1 MMNLEERDAITGGV
15 IGAAIEVHR
24 ILGPGLLESVYQTC
38 LEMELKLRGIEFL
51 SQHRVPVEYKGIVLP
66 QDFILDIYLPGQ
78 LVVELKTVDKFAPI
92 HDAQLLTYL
101 RLTKTKVGL
110 LLNFQVPTLKE
121 GIKRLIL

>member
-1 MMNLEERDAITGGV
+1 MNLEERDAITGGV

-24 ILGPGLLESVYQTC
+24 FLGPGLLESVYQTC
-38 LEMELKLRGIEFL
+38 LERELNLRGIEHL
-51 SQHRVPVEYKGIVLP
+51 AQHRVPVEYKGLVLEHA
-66 QDFILDIYLPGQ
+66 FVLDLYLPGK

-101 RLTKTKVGL
+101 RLTNTHVGL

-121 GIKRLIL
+121 GIKRLVL

>member
-1 MMNLEERDAITGGV
+1 MMNAEERDAITGGV

-38 LEMELKLRGIEFL
+38 LETELKLRGIDFL
-51 SQHRVPVEYKGIVLP
+51 AQHRVKVEYKGITLP

-78 LVVELKTVDKFAPI
+78 LVVELKTVDRFAPI